1 MDHGKNNRHTKLRSI
16 DYGPLTFFISRT
28 KQYISPMNI
37 GMIGLGD
44 MGRLYAKA
52 FSKAGYAVCGCDL
65 PENRQMLEDDLAP
78 FNVKLMD
85 NGHDVSRIGDLII
98 YSVEAESLGRVVAEY
113 GPSTKYGA
121 IVAGQTSVKT
131 PEIETFEK
139 HLPADAQIITF
150 HAMHGP
156 GFAPKGQ
163 KLILIKHR
171 ADAEAYQRMLDVF
184 TAVETDIVEMSDYHE
199 HDKIVADTQAVTH
212 VGFESMGTAWKEAGF
227 FPWENA
233 SYVGGIDNVKILT
246 TLRIFSY
253 KAHVYGGLAI
263 MNPYAK
269 QQVKRYAISESE
281 LFKLMIKEEEEAF
294 RARLYR
300 ARDFVF
306 HESRKPIMLNDNVM
320 REFALGQKPEH
331 QKPNSHLSILS
342 MVDAWYHL
350 GVNPYDNLICQT
362 PPFRLRL
369 GIAEY
374 LFKNDEL
381 LEESIVTAVYDKTIR
396 GDDLEFHSAVREW
409 SSIIG
414 YGDMEG
420 YKKHFNDVQAFFKGR
435 LEEGNKQSAELIRR
449 LME

>member
-1 MDHGKNNRHTKLRSI
+1 
-16 DYGPLTFFISRT
+16 
-28 KQYISPMNI
+28 MNI
-37 GMIGLGD
+37 GIIGLGD
-44 MGRLYAKA
+44 MGRLYARA
-52 FSKAGYAVCGCDL
+52 FATAGYQVCGCDL
-65 PENRQMLEDDLAP
+65 PENREQLEDELTP
-78 FNVKLMD
+78 FNIKIL
-85 NGHDVSRIGDLII
+85 NSGLEVSRNCDLII
-98 YSVEAESLGRVVAEY
+98 YSVEADRLAQVVAEC
-113 GPSTKYGA
+113 GASTKHGA

-139 HLPADAQIITF
+139 YLPASAQIITF

-156 GFAPKGQ
+156 GFNPKGQ
-163 KLILIKHR
+163 KLIIIPHR
-171 ADAEAYQRMLDVF
+171 ASKDAYQRMTDLF
-184 TAVETDIVEMSDYHE
+184 TALETDIVEIADYHE

-233 SYVGGIDNVKILT
+233 SYIGGIDNVKILT

-253 KAHVYGGLAI
+253 KAHVYAGLAI
-263 MNPYAK
+263 LNPYAR

-281 LFKLMIKEEEEAF
+281 LFKLMIKEEEAAF

-306 HESRKPIMLNDNVM
+306 HESRKPIMLNDSVM
-320 REFALGQKPEH
+320 KEFSLSKKPEL

-342 MVDAWYHL
+342 MVDAWCYL

-374 LFKNDEL
+374 LFKNEEL
-381 LEESIVTAVYDKTIR
+381 LEESIKTALYDKTIR

-420 YKKHFNDVQAFFKGR
+420 YKKHFNEVQLFFKGR

-449 LME
+449 LMME

>member
-1 MDHGKNNRHTKLRSI
+1 
-16 DYGPLTFFISRT
+16 
-28 KQYISPMNI
+28 MNI

-52 FSKAGYAVCGCDL
+52 FAKAGYTVSGCDL
-65 PENRQMLEDDLAP
+65 PQNREKLEEELEPFGIKVFADGKEVSLKSDL
-78 FNVKLMD
+78 V
-85 NGHDVSRIGDLII
+85 I
-98 YSVEAESLGRVVAEY
+98 YSVEADGLDKVVAKYAEY
-113 GPSTKYGA
+113 TKPGA

-131 PEIETFEK
+131 PEIATFEK
-139 HLPADAQIITF
+139 YLPANTHIITF

-156 GFAPKGQ
+156 GFQPKGQ
-163 KLILIKHR
+163 KLILVPHR
-171 ADAEAYQRMLDVF
+171 TDDAAYQRMVDLF
-184 TAVETDIVEMSDYHE
+184 TAIETDIVEVKDYHE

-233 SYVGGIDNVKILT
+233 SYIGGIDNVKILT

-253 KAHVYGGLAI
+253 KAHVYAGLAI
-263 MNPYAK
+263 LNPYAR
-269 QQVKRYAISESE
+269 QQVRRYAVSESE
-281 LFKLMIKEEEEAF
+281 LFKLMIMEQEAAF
-294 RARLYR
+294 RERLYK

-306 HESRKPIMLNDNVM
+306 HESRKPIMLSDKVM
-320 REFALGQKPEH
+320 KEFSLSQNHEL

-374 LFKNDEL
+374 LFKNEEL
-381 LEESIVTAVYDKTIR
+381 LEESIVTALYDKTIR

-420 YKKHFNDVQAFFKGR
+420 YKKHFNEVKVFFEGR

-449 LME
+449 LMME

>member
-1 MDHGKNNRHTKLRSI
+1 
-16 DYGPLTFFISRT
+16 
-28 KQYISPMNI
+28 MNI
-37 GMIGLGD
+37 GIIGLGD

-52 FSKAGYAVCGCDL
+52 FANAGYQVCGCDL
-65 PENRQMLEDDLAP
+65 PLNREKLDAELAP
-78 FNVKLMD
+78 LGIKVLD
-85 NGHDVSRIGDLII
+85 NGMQISRMCDLII
-98 YSVEAESLGRVVAEY
+98 YSVEAEKLAHVVAEC
-113 GPSTKYGA
+113 GSSTKYGA

-131 PEIETFEK
+131 PEIITFEK
-139 HLPADAQIITF
+139 YLPADAQIITF

-156 GFAPKGQ
+156 GFEPRGQ
-163 KLILIKHR
+163 NLILIRHR
-171 ADAEAYQRMLDVF
+171 AGNEAYQRMLDLF
-184 TAVETDIVEMSDYHE
+184 TAIQTDIIELNDYHE
-199 HDKIVADTQAVTH
+199 HDRIVADTQAVTH

-233 SYVGGIDNVKILT
+233 SYIGGIDNVKILT

-253 KAHVYGGLAI
+253 KAHVYAGLAI
-263 MNPYAK
+263 LNPYAR
-269 QQVKRYAISESE
+269 QQVKRYAASESE
-281 LFKLMIKEEEEAF
+281 LFKLMIKEEEAAF

-306 HESRKPIMLNDNVM
+306 HESRKPIMFNEKVM
-320 REFALGQKPEH
+320 KDFSLSEH
-331 QKPNSHLSILS
+331 AGLQKPNSHLSILA

-374 LFKNDEL
+374 LFKNEEL
-381 LEESIVTAVYDKTIR
+381 LEESIVTALYDKTIR

-420 YKKHFNDVQAFFKGR
+420 YKKHFNDVQAFFQGR
-435 LEEGNKQSAELIRR
+435 LEEGKNQSAELIRR
-449 LME
+449 LMEG

>member
-1 MDHGKNNRHTKLRSI
+1 MHT
-16 DYGPLTFFISRT
+16 
-28 KQYISPMNI
+28 YISNMNI
-37 GMIGLGD
+37 GIIGLGD
-44 MGRLYAKA
+44 MGKLYAKA
-52 FSKAGYAVCGCDL
+52 FAKAGYAVCGCDL
-65 PENRQMLEDDLAP
+65 PENRSRLEDELNP
-78 FNVKLMD
+78 LGIKMMD
-85 NGHDVSRIGDLII
+85 NGSDVARANDLII
-98 YSVEAESLGRVVAEY
+98 YSVEADRLAEVVAAY

-121 IVAGQTSVKT
+121 IVAGQTSVKH
-131 PEIETFEK
+131 PEIAIFEK
-139 HLPADAQIITF
+139 YLPVDSQIITF

-156 GFAPKGQ
+156 GFEPKGQ
-163 KLILIKHR
+163 KLILIRHR
-171 ADAEAYQRMLDVF
+171 SDDAAYQRMLDLF
-184 TAVETDIVEMSDYHE
+184 TAVETDIVEIPDYHE

-227 FPWENA
+227 FPWENG

-253 KAHVYGGLAI
+253 KAHVYAGLAI
-263 MNPYAK
+263 LNPYAR
-269 QQVKRYAISESE
+269 QQVKRYAVSESE
-281 LFKLMIKEEEEAF
+281 LFKLMIKEQGKAF
-294 RARLYR
+294 RERLYR

-306 HESRKPIMLNDNVM
+306 HESRKPIMLSDKVM
-320 REFALGQKPEH
+320 KEFSLSQHHEL

-374 LFKNDEL
+374 LFKNEEL
-381 LEESIVTAVYDKTIR
+381 LEESIETALYDKTIR

-409 SSIIG
+409 SAIIG

-420 YKKHFNDVQAFFKGR
+420 YKKHFNEVQAFFSDR
-435 LEEGNKQSAELIRR
+435 LEEGKAQSAELIRR
-449 LME
+449 LMME

>member
-1 MDHGKNNRHTKLRSI
+1 
-16 DYGPLTFFISRT
+16 
-28 KQYISPMNI
+28 MNI
-37 GMIGLGD
+37 GIIGLGD

-52 FSKAGYAVCGCDL
+52 FAKAGYTVCGCDL
-65 PENRQMLEDDLAP
+65 PENRQMLEDELAP
-78 FNVKLMD
+78 YHIKIMD
-85 NGHDVSRIGDLII
+85 NGHDVSRTCDLVI
-98 YSVEAESLGRVVAEY
+98 YSVEAESLARVVAEY

-131 PEIETFEK
+131 PEIETFERY
-139 HLPADAQIITF
+139 LPADAQIITF

-163 KLILIKHR
+163 ILILIKHR
-171 ADAEAYQRMLDVF
+171 ADAEAYQRMIDLF
-184 TAVETDIVEMSDYHE
+184 TAVETHIVEMADYHE

-233 SYVGGIDNVKILT
+233 SYIGGIDNVKILT

-294 RARLYR
+294 RQRLYR

-320 REFALGQKPEH
+320 REFSLGQKPEL

-374 LFKNDEL
+374 LFKNDDL
-381 LEESIVTAVYDKTIR
+381 LEESIITALYDKTIR

-420 YKKHFNDVQAFFKGR
+420 YKKHFNDVQNFFKGR

>member
-1 MDHGKNNRHTKLRSI
+1 
-16 DYGPLTFFISRT
+16 
-28 KQYISPMNI
+28 MNI
-37 GMIGLGD
+37 GIIGLGD

-52 FSKAGYAVCGCDL
+52 FAEAGYSVCGCDL
-65 PENRQMLEDDLAP
+65 PEHRHRLEEE
-78 FNVKLMD
+78 LMPHGIKVMD
-85 NGHDVSRIGDLII
+85 SGMEVSRISDLII
-98 YSVEAESLGRVVAEY
+98 YSVEAERLQQVVAEC

-131 PEIETFEK
+131 PEIEAFEK
-139 HLPADAQIITF
+139 YLPADAQIITF
-150 HAMHGP
+150 HGMHGP
-156 GFAPKGQ
+156 GFKPAGQ
-163 KLILIKHR
+163 TLILIRHR
-171 ADAEAYQRMLDVF
+171 SDDAAYQRM
-184 TAVETDIVEMSDYHE
+184 TDLFSAIGSNIVELYDYHD

-233 SYVGGIDNVKILT
+233 SYIGGIDNVKILT

-263 MNPYAK
+263 LNPYAR
-269 QQVKRYAISESE
+269 QQVKAYSVSESE
-281 LFKLMIKEEEEAF
+281 LFKLMIKEEEAAF
-294 RARLYR
+294 RIRLYR

-306 HESRKPIMLNDNVM
+306 HESRKPIMLNDSVM
-320 REFALGQKPEH
+320 REFSLSQKAHHP
-331 QKPNSHLSILS
+331 KPNSHLSILS

-374 LFKNDEL
+374 LFKNEEL
-381 LEESIVTAVYDKTIR
+381 LEESIETALYDKTIR

-409 SSIIG
+409 SAIIG

-420 YKKHFNDVQAFFKGR
+420 YKKHFKEVQSFFDGR

-449 LME
+449 LMTE

>member
-1 MDHGKNNRHTKLRSI
+1 MK
-16 DYGPLTFFISRT
+16 
-28 KQYISPMNI
+28 I
-37 GMIGLGD
+37 GIIGLGD

-52 FSKAGYAVCGCDL
+52 FAKAGYSVCGCDL
-65 PENRQMLEDDLAP
+65 PANRFRLEQELAP
-78 FNVKLMD
+78 HHITVLNSGKEV
-85 NGHDVSRIGDLII
+85 VETSDLVI
-98 YSVEAESLGRVVAEY
+98 YSVEAEKLDAVVAEFAAFTR
-113 GPSTKYGA
+113 PGA

-131 PEIETFEK
+131 PEIAAFEK
-139 HLPADAQIITF
+139 YLPKETQIITF
-150 HAMHGP
+150 HGMHGP
-156 GFAPKGQ
+156 AFEPKGQ
-163 KLILIKHR
+163 TLILIPHR
-171 ADAEAYQRMLDVF
+171 ADEAARQQMLTLF
-184 TAVETDIVEMSDYHE
+184 NAIGSKIVELADYHE

-212 VGFESMGTAWKEAGF
+212 VGFESMGTAWMSAGF

-233 SYVGGIDNVKILT
+233 SYIGGIDNVKILT

-253 KAHVYGGLAI
+253 KAHVYAGLAI
-263 MNPYAK
+263 MNPYAR
-269 QQVKRYAISESE
+269 QQVRQYAVSESE
-281 LFKLMIKEEEEAF
+281 LFKLMIQEEEQAF
-294 RARLYR
+294 RERLYR

-306 HESRKPIMLNDNVM
+306 HESRKPIMLSDKVM
-320 REFALGQKPEH
+320 KEFSLSQNHDK

-350 GVNPYDNLICQT
+350 GVNPYDNLIGQT

-381 LEESIVTAVYDKTIR
+381 LEESIQAALYDKTIR

-420 YKKHFNDVQAFFKGR
+420 YKKHFNQVQTFFNDR
-435 LEEGNKQSAELIRR
+435 LEEGKKQSAELIRR
-449 LME
+449 LMME

>member
-1 MDHGKNNRHTKLRSI
+1 
-16 DYGPLTFFISRT
+16 
-28 KQYISPMNI
+28 MNI
-37 GMIGLGD
+37 GIIGLGD

-52 FSKAGYAVCGCDL
+52 FSKAGYTVTGCDL
-65 PENRQMLEDDLAP
+65 PANHQQLEQDLAP
-78 FNVKLMD
+78 YHIKVLDDGKTI
-85 NGHDVSRIGDLII
+85 SETCDLII
-98 YSVEAESLGRVVAEY
+98 YSVEAEKIARVVAEY
-113 GPSTKYGA
+113 GPYTKPGA
-121 IVAGQTSVKT
+121 IVAGQTSVKS
-131 PEIETFEK
+131 PEIEAFEK
-139 HLPADAQIITF
+139 HLPASAQIITF
-150 HAMHGP
+150 HGMHGP
-156 GFAPKGQ
+156 GFEPKGQ
-163 KLILIKHR
+163 TLILIPHR
-171 ADAEAYQRMLDVF
+171 ADEAARQRMLDLF
-184 TAVETDIVEMSDYHE
+184 NAIGSEIVELADYHE

-233 SYVGGIDNVKILT
+233 SYIGGIDNVKILT

-253 KAHVYGGLAI
+253 KAHVYAGLAI
-263 MNPYAK
+263 LNPYAR
-269 QQVKRYAISESE
+269 QQVRQYAVSESE
-281 LFKLMIKEEEEAF
+281 LFKLMIQEEEAAF
-294 RARLYR
+294 RERLYR

-306 HESRKPIMLNDNVM
+306 HESRKPIMLNDKVM
-320 REFALGQKPEH
+320 KEFSLSQNHEL

-374 LFKNDEL
+374 LFKDEEL
-381 LEESIVTAVYDKTIR
+381 LEESIQAALYDKTIR

-449 LME
+449 LMME

>member
-1 MDHGKNNRHTKLRSI
+1 
-16 DYGPLTFFISRT
+16 
-28 KQYISPMNI
+28 MNI
-37 GMIGLGD
+37 GIIGLGD

-52 FSKAGYAVCGCDL
+52 FADAGYSVCGCDL
-65 PENRQMLEDDLAP
+65 PENRAKLEEELDPYHIEIL
-78 FNVKLMD
+78 D
-85 NGHDVSRIGDLII
+85 NGTEVSRSSDLVI
-98 YSVEAESLGRVVAEY
+98 YSVEADSMARVVAEC

-131 PEIETFEK
+131 PEVEVFEK
-139 HLPADAQIITF
+139 YLPADSQIITF
-150 HAMHGP
+150 HGMHGP
-156 GFAPKGQ
+156 GFKPRGQ
-163 KLILIKHR
+163 KLILIRHR
-171 ADAEAYQRMLDVF
+171 AEDDAYQRMLDLF
-184 TAVETDIVEMSDYHE
+184 TAIGSDIVELEDYHQ

-233 SYVGGIDNVKILT
+233 SYIGGIDNVKILT

-253 KAHVYGGLAI
+253 KAHVYAGLAI
-263 MNPYAK
+263 LNPYAR

-281 LFKLMIKEEEEAF
+281 LFKLMIKEEEAAF
-294 RARLYR
+294 RTRLYR

-306 HESRKPIMLNDNVM
+306 HESRKPIMLNDTVM
-320 REFALGQKPEH
+320 KEFRLSQNH
-331 QKPNSHLSILS
+331 DLQKPNSHLSILS

-374 LFKNDEL
+374 LFKNEEL
-381 LEESIVTAVYDKTIR
+381 LEESIETALYDKTIR

-420 YKKHFNDVQAFFKGR
+420 YKKHFNEVQSFFKGR

-449 LME
+449 LMME